1 MHTWKKGSEK
11 SQTSLSVSLFLS
23 LSQKHTLQD
32 IPVLPPQTQLS
43 FVSFSDSEF
52 TGTGIFF
59 FFIKFGFIS
68 NFTVY
73 NMKGILENDISLCPR
88 FCDALSDLISV
99 LFVKFSLFYSL
110 FNHIFI
116 FIIYLIFLIV
126 FFLILKIL
134 IVLLLLLLLL
144 YIYMCLKI

>member
-11 SQTSLSVSLFLS
+11 SPTSLSISLFLS
-23 LSQKHTLQD
+23 LSLKNIHYRTYRFYLHRRSSHSCLS
-32 IPVLPPQTQLS
+32 PTVNSLVL
-43 FVSFSDSEF
+43 
-52 TGTGIFF
+52 GFF
-59 FFIKFGFIS
+59 FFFFKFGFIS

-116 FIIYLIFLIV
+116 IIIYLIFVIV
-126 FFLILKIL
+126 FFFNFKNFNCIIC
-134 IVLLLLLLLL
+134 V
-144 YIYMCLKI
+144 YICA